1 MCPVDN
7 HAQEGIQYL
16 PIMHLDIEF
25 QVLKHSYMY
34 AHVEVHSYVCFKT
47 SSGSNELCQ
56 VDRPK
61 KGLNIFHLHDIEFH
75 QNKST
80 AVVYNALN
88 QMNYQTR

>member
-34 AHVEVHSYVCFKT
+34 AHVEVHSTVCFKT
-47 SSGSNELCQ
+47 S
-56 VDRPK
+56 
-61 KGLNIFHLHDIEFH
+61 
-75 QNKST
+75 T
-80 AVVYNALN
+80 AVEV
-88 QMNYQTR
+88 MNCVQLIDPRRD